1 MSPWKAA
8 RDGKQGHHPLPKKT
22 QKQVLGGVYDD
33 TTVRVSP
40 EDHRKMH
47 RDIEKMGPIGSLA
60 REDMR
65 RAQRR
70 SRKNKPF

>member
-8 RDGKQGHHPLPKKT
+8 KDGKQAHHILPKKA
-22 QKQVLGGVYDD
+22 QKQAFGREYDD

-47 RDIEKMGPIGSLA
+47 RDIKEVGPIGSLA
-60 REDMR
+60 RQDIR
-65 RAQRR
+65 GSQRR

>member
-1 MSPWKAA
+1 MSPWKAD
-8 RDGKQGHHPLPKKT
+8 RDGKQKHHSLPKKA
-22 QKQVLGGVYDD
+22 QKQALGRVYDH

-40 EDHRKMH
+40 EDHQKMH
-47 RDIEKMGPIGSLA
+47 RDIKEVGPIGSLA
-60 REDMR
+60 RQDMR

>member
-1 MSPWKAA
+1 MSPWKAGK
-8 RDGKQGHHPLPKKT
+8 DGKQGHHPLPKKV
-22 QKQVLGGVYDD
+22 QKQALGRVYDD

-47 RDIEKMGPIGSLA
+47 RDEREVGPIGSIA
-60 REDMR
+60 RQDIR
-65 RAQRR
+65 KTQRR